1 MVLTGHS
8 HVVTCLL
15 FVEGD
20 KSKKIITESYYYSG
34 EGNKKK
40 GRLEMMGKEIK
51 EKEKEE

>member
-34 EGNKKK
+34 DGNKKK
-40 GRLEMMGKEIK
+40 GRLFGEMMGVK